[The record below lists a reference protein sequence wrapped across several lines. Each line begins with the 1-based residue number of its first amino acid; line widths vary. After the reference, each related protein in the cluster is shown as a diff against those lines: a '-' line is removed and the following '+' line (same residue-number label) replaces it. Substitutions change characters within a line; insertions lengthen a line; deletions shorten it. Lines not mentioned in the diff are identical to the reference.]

1 MKSPWTR
8 EILAVLEKELKTEQ
22 RSRAGFLTSML
33 SSVLIVISLAYG
45 AFGSKLESQLA
56 AGLFWVALIFA
67 AVAALPRTFL
77 AEEEAGTAD
86 LLRLAARPHAIF
98 WGKALFN
105 CLQILVTATI
115 LIILFAVMM
124 GLVIKVPLL
133 MVVGLVG
140 GALGL
145 SGTVTF
151 GAALVAQGS
160 NRSMLVG
167 VVCLPLMIPLIM
179 MGISSFRVAFGA
191 GLAPGGWASA
201 LGVWLY
207 TAMVFSVA
215 PNLFALV
222 WAGKRS

>member
-1 MKSPWTR
+1 MKSAWMP
-8 EILAVLEKELKTEQ
+8 EILAVLQKEMKTEL
-22 RSRAGFLTSML
+22 RSRAGFLTSLL

-45 AFGSKLESQLA
+45 AFGSKLEGTLA

-105 CLQILVTATI
+105 CIQILLTAVI
-115 LIILFAVMM
+115 LVALFSVMM
-124 GLVIKVPLL
+124 GLTIKVPLML
-133 MVVGLVG
+133 AVGLVG

-145 SGTVTF
+145 AGTVTF

-160 NRSMLVG
+160 NRTMLVG

-179 MGISSFRVAFGA
+179 MGISAFRVAFGQGEMA
-191 GLAPGGWASA
+191 GGWASA
-201 LGVWLY
+201 LGVWFYALL
-207 TAMVFSVA
+207 VFSIA
-215 PNLFALV
+215 PNLFAMI
-222 WAGKRS
+222 WQGKRS

>member
-1 MKSPWTR
+1 MKSAWAT
-8 EILAVLEKELKTEQ
+8 EISAVFEKEIKTEQ
-22 RSRAGFLTSML
+22 RSRAGFLTSLL

-45 AFGSKLESQLA
+45 AFGSTLDGTLA

-105 CLQILVTATI
+105 CLQILITAVI
-115 LIILFAVMM
+115 LVLLFSVMM
-124 GLVIKVPLL
+124 GLTIKMPFLL
-133 MVVGLVG
+133 IVSLVG

-145 SGTVTF
+145 AGTVTF

-160 NRSMLVG
+160 NRTMLVG

-179 MGISSFRVAFGA
+179 MGISSFRVALGVGEA
-191 GLAPGGWASA
+191 LGGWTSA
-201 LGVWLY
+201 LGVWFYAFL
-207 TAMVFSVA
+207 VFSLA
-215 PNLFALV
+215 PNLFAMV
-222 WAGKRS
+222 WQGKRS